1 MSVKSLPATL
11 PENPLSVLQDW
22 LQYATQNEVQRN
34 PNAMSLATVG
44 ENAQATARI
53 VLCKELVADP
63 GFAVFYTNYKSR
75 KANEIAANPRVGLL
89 FHWDSLGLQA
99 RIDGVAVRC
108 PDEESDEYFASRD
121 WRSQLG
127 AWGSDQSQPLKSRLA
142 LLNQVR
148 ERALKLGFALAP
160 DLASLA
166 KGKLRAIPRPPHWG
180 GYRVWATEVE
190 LWVEGTSR
198 VHDRARWTRTIVRES
213 ENTFV
218 CQAWASTR
226 LQP

>member
-11 PENPLSVLQDW
+11 PENPLNVLQDW

-99 RIDGVAVRC
+99 SIDGVAVRC
-108 PDEESDEYFASRD
+108 PEEESDEYFASRD

-127 AWGSDQSQPLKSRLA
+127 AWGSDQSQPLKSRRA